1 MNKIIC
7 TIGICVLLFTSCQ
20 DNQQQET
27 VTETPAVPAIA
38 YTITNVYP
46 HSTDAF
52 TEGLEWHNG
61 FLYESTGDSD
71 YKGNSKLSKTE
82 ITTGK
87 DLQKINLAKE
97 YFGEGLTMLNGKI
110 YQLTYKENK
119 CFVYDAKTFKLL
131 NTFTYEGEGWGMT
144 NDGIEIIM
152 DNGTNNLI
160 YRNPETFA
168 IIKTVPILGVP
179 LNEYGKEV
187 FINELEYVKG
197 FIYANVWTINKIV
210 KIDVNT
216 GKVVGV
222 LDFNDVLQRYAKPDE
237 IEKTDVFNGIAY
249 NSTKNL
255 FYLTGK
261 NWPKLFEVKL
271 N

>member
-1 MNKIIC
+1 
-7 TIGICVLLFTSCQ
+7 L
-20 DNQQQET
+20 
-27 VTETPAVPAIA
+27 A
-38 YTITNVYP
+38 
-46 HSTDAF
+46 
-52 TEGLEWHNG
+52 
-61 FLYESTGDSD
+61 
-71 YKGNSKLSKTE
+71 KTE
-82 ITTGK
+82 IATGK

-144 NDGIEIIM
+144 NDGKEIIM
-152 DNGTNNLI
+152 DNGTNNLT

-168 IIKTVPILGVP
+168 IIKTVPVVGVP
-179 LNEYGKEV
+179 ASNGEV

-197 FIYANVWTINKIV
+197 FIYANTWTRDFDKIV
-210 KIDVNT
+210 KIDANT

-222 LDFNDVLQRYAKPDE
+222 LDFNGVLQRYAKPEE
-237 IEKTDVFNGIAY
+237 IQKTDVFNGIAY
-249 NSTKNL
+249 DSTKNL

-261 NWPKLFEVKL
+261 NWSKMFEVKL